1 VLKLSLIKFAHASD
15 IHLGTTFSRISK
27 TEDRDIR
34 QKLKNATFLAYDNLV
49 SKCIEHKV
57 DALILSGDIFELSDR
72 NYLAQRKFKQ
82 GIEKL
87 DSSGIKV
94 FACRGN
100 HDPLD
105 GWDPKLPMPDNYK
118 LFGPAA
124 ESFPVFEDRPET
136 VVVHGI
142 SYPTRVVEDNLVLKF
157 SKPSE
162 RAFNIGV
169 LHANVGNNSEH
180 DPYSPCS
187 ISDLTD
193 TGYDYWALGHIH
205 KRQVLKVSNP
215 TIVYSGNTQSRHR
228 NETGEK
234 GFYIVDVNENKEINM
249 NFEPIDVVRC
259 VDLVVN
265 IEGLQSVHDLE
276 MKINELVTDQLTKS
290 SLRDLVLNIVISGS
304 GILHDEIIKGNIER
318 EIILHLIK
326 ENWGDHKIPFVL
338 CGNIEIKTN
347 PQLDREK
354 WKENEDFWGYFFR
367 EIDEW
372 KNNPEIQGKFI
383 EKFDEELSQKKSPFP
398 FKKFLR
404 DSFLKNLNIEELID
418 HAEKMSVSELMR
430 GDLFHHED

>member
-1 VLKLSLIKFAHASD
+1 MSLIKFAHASD
-15 IHLGTTFSRISK
+15 IHLGTTFSQISK

-34 QKLKNATFLAYDNLV
+34 QKLKYATFQAYDNLV

-57 DALILSGDIFELSDR
+57 DVLVLSGDIFESDAR
-72 NYLAQRKFKQ
+72 NYLAQRKLKQ

-100 HDPLD
+100 HDPLN

-118 LFGPAA
+118 LFGPEV
-124 ESFPVFEDRPET
+124 ESFPVFEDQPEIA
-136 VVVHGI
+136 VVHGI
-142 SYPTRVVEDNLVLKF
+142 SYPTREVKDNLVLKF
-157 SKPSE
+157 PKPPESS
-162 RAFNIGV
+162 FNIGV

-187 ISDLTD
+187 ISDLAN

-234 GFYIVDVNENKEINM
+234 GFYIVDVNENKEISM

-259 VDLVVN
+259 VDLIVN
-265 IEGLQSVHDLE
+265 IDGLQSGHDLE
-276 MKINELVTDQLTKS
+276 MKINESIEDQLTKS
-290 SLRDLVLNIVISGS
+290 SSRDLVLNVVISGT
-304 GILHDEIIKGNIER
+304 GILHDDIAKGNLSKEDIS
-318 EIILHLIK
+318 HLIK
-326 ENWGDHKIPFVL
+326 DNWQDHKIAFVL

-354 WKENEDFWGYFFR
+354 WKENDDFWAYFFR
-367 EIDEW
+367 EIDQW
-372 KNNPEIQGKFI
+372 KNNPAIQRKFI
-383 EKFDEELSQKKSPFP
+383 AKFDEELSQKKSPFP

-404 DSFLKNLNIEELID
+404 DSFFKNLNVEELID
-418 HAEKMSVSELMR
+418 RAEKMSISELMR
-430 GDLFHHED
+430 GDLLHHED